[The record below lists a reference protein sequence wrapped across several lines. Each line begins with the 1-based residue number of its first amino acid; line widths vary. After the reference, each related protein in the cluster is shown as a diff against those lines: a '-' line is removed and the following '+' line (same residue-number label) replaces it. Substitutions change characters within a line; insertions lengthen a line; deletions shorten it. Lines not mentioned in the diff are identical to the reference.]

1 MAGIGMSKGKDYFS
15 KSLEK
20 GLRIL
25 SMFDNTT
32 RFLTQSEV
40 ARKLELNM
48 TSTYRYINTLVEMG
62 YLVKDSR
69 TKEIRP
75 SSKCLLFC
83 NNLLRA
89 TDQLKLI
96 REVIDGIHTRWN
108 LSIEVAFAVE
118 NSLVRIYNREADET
132 FTYRLPDS
140 TTDSFHN
147 TALGKAFL
155 STLPHEELLDRIEGM
170 ELARRTEKT
179 ITDRDVLRDEIL
191 KTKEQGFATTAEE
204 YLPGLLAIAAPIFDP
219 INGQGVGA
227 VSFDFSIMQHN
238 GEQIREKY
246 SGLIRETAARLSEL
260 VSPQI
265 IFNQQHN

>member
-1 MAGIGMSKGKDYFS
+1 
-15 KSLEK
+15 
-20 GLRIL
+20 
-25 SMFDNTT
+25 MFDNTT

-40 ARKLELNM
+40 ARKLDLNM

-62 YLVKDSR
+62 YLVKDPR

-75 SSKCLLFC
+75 SCTCLLLC

-89 TDQLKLI
+89 TDHLKLI
-96 REVIDGIHTRWN
+96 REVVDGIHTSWN
-108 LSIEVAFAVE
+108 LSIEVAFAVG

-155 STLPHEELLDRIEGM
+155 STLPRKEFIKRLQAIELVP
-170 ELARRTEKT
+170 RTDKT
-179 ITDRDVLRDEIL
+179 ITDKDRLADEIL
-191 KTKEQGFATTAEE
+191 KTRKRGFATTAEE

-219 INGQGVGA
+219 INGLGVGA

-238 GEQIREKY
+238 EEEIRQKY
-246 SGLIRETAARLSEL
+246 SGLIVETAARLSEL

-265 IFNQQHN
+265 ILNQQRN

>member
-1 MAGIGMSKGKDYFS
+1 MSKGKDYFS

-40 ARKLELNM
+40 ARKLDLNM

-62 YLVKDSR
+62 YLVKDPR

-75 SSKCLLFC
+75 SCRCLLFC

-89 TDQLKLI
+89 TDHLKLI
-96 REVIDGIHTRWN
+96 REVVDGIHTRWN
-108 LSIEVAFAVE
+108 LSIEVAFAVG

-155 STLPHEELLDRIEGM
+155 STLPRKELINRLETM
-170 ELARRTEKT
+170 ELVPRTDKT
-179 ITDRDVLRDEIL
+179 FTDKDLLADEIL
-191 KTKEQGFATTAEE
+191 RTRKRGFATTAEE

-238 GEQIREKY
+238 VAEIREKY
-246 SGLIRETAARLSEL
+246 SGLIIETAARLSEL

-265 IFNQQHN
+265 ILNQQRA

>member
-1 MAGIGMSKGKDYFS
+1 MSKRKDYFS

-40 ARKLELNM
+40 ARKLDLNM

-62 YLVKDSR
+62 YLAKDPR

-75 SSKCLLFC
+75 SSKCLLLC

-89 TDQLKLI
+89 TDHLKLI
-96 REVIDGIHTRWN
+96 REVVDGIHTRWN
-108 LSIEVAFAVE
+108 LSVEVAFAVE

-155 STLPHEELLDRIEGM
+155 STLSHEELIEKIEAM
-170 ELARRTEKT
+170 ELGRRTEKT
-179 ITDRDVLRDEIL
+179 ITDKDVLYEEIL
-191 KTKEQGFATTAEE
+191 NTKEEGFATTTEE

-219 INGQGVGA
+219 INGLGVGA
-227 VSFDFSIMQHN
+227 VSFDFSIMQHDE
-238 GEQIREKY
+238 EQIREKY
-246 SGLIRETAARLSEL
+246 SGLIKDTAARLSEV

-265 IFNQQHN
+265 IFNQQRK

>member
-1 MAGIGMSKGKDYFS
+1 MSKGKDYFS

-40 ARKLELNM
+40 ARKLDLNM

-62 YLVKDSR
+62 YLVKDAR

-75 SSKCLLFC
+75 SSRCLLFC
-83 NNLLRA
+83 NNLLKA
-89 TDQLKLI
+89 TDHLKLI
-96 REVIDGIHTRWN
+96 REVVDEVHGRCN
-108 LSIEVAFAVE
+108 FSIEVAFAAR
-118 NSLVRIYNREADET
+118 NKLVRIYNREAEET

-140 TTDSFHN
+140 TKNSFHN

-155 STLPHEELLDRIEGM
+155 STLPHEELVARIQTM
-170 ELARRTEKT
+170 ELAPRTDRT
-179 ITDRDVLRDEIL
+179 ITDRHFLLDEIL
-191 KTKEQGFATTAEE
+191 MVRNQGFATTAEE
-204 YLPGLLAIAAPIFDP
+204 YLPGLLAIAAPLYDP
-219 INGQGVGA
+219 ISGSGVGA
-227 VSFDFSIMQHN
+227 VSFDFSVMEHN
-238 GEQIREKY
+238 IDEIREKY
-246 SGLIRETAARLSEL
+246 SELIIKTAARLSEF

-265 IFNQQHN
+265 TLNQQRT